1 MTRGGGREGSA
12 FACWLRTVS
21 VALGLLFATAA
32 LAQPVITSIDV
43 RKTADGY
50 VADVI
55 MHVPVPRELAFAVL
69 VDFEHMADWVPNLRE
84 SRVLKRDA
92 HRATIEQQG
101 VARFGALSLPF
112 TTVREIEFASPESIH
127 STQVRG
133 SMRRLESTTKL
144 LAEGAG
150 TRLDYH
156 IEMVPGAV
164 AAAVL
169 TRNFLEHEL
178 GEQFEAVLAE
188 MVRRKGAAAPAG
200 R

>member
-1 MTRGGGREGSA
+1 M
-12 FACWLRTVS
+12 
-21 VALGLLFATAA
+21 
-32 LAQPVITSIDV
+32 
-43 RKTADGY
+43 
-50 VADVI
+50 
-55 MHVPVPRELAFAVL
+55 
-69 VDFEHMADWVPNLRE
+69 
-84 SRVLKRDA
+84 
-92 HRATIEQQG
+92 
-101 VARFGALSLPF
+101 
-112 TTVREIEFASPESIH
+112 TVREIEFASPESIH

-164 AAAVL
+164 AAVVL